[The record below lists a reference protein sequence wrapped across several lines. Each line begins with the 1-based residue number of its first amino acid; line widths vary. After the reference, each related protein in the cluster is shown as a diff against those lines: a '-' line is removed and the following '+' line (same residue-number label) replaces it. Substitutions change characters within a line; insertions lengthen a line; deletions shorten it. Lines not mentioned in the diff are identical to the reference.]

1 MRQERA
7 DRRKDGKKKIKKKI
21 TLTFS
26 KVIQIAQ
33 AIPFAQLIRNGLDP
47 INSSFK
53 KEKLQNR
60 KWGKENL
67 MSRRKLQ
74 IRFCEVEFTRLTSFI
89 EKTPISYC
97 HRAGA

>member
-7 DRRKDGKKKIKKKI
+7 DRRKDGKKKI

-53 KEKLQNR
+53 RKSCRIGSGEKR
-60 KWGKENL
+60 
-67 MSRRKLQ
+67 
-74 IRFCEVEFTRLTSFI
+74 I
-89 EKTPISYC
+89 
-97 HRAGA
+97 

>member
-7 DRRKDGKKKIKKKI
+7 DRRKDGKKKI

>member
-7 DRRKDGKKKIKKKI
+7 DRRMDGKKKI

-67 MSRRKLQ
+67 MSRRKLH